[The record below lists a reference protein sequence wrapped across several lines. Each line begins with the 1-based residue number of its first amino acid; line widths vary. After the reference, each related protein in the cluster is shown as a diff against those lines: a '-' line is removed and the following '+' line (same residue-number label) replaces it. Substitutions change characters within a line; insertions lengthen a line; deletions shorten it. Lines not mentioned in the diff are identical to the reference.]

1 MAEGAA
7 EVSLPESETK
17 AEAVPA
23 TRRGRRPNPRIAQ
36 MKRTW
41 YFLRRNTLAMVG
53 IVILVI
59 FIGIAIYALTQPIP
73 WTQLQQLRAS
83 DGVTCAS
90 LNVTGCVCT
99 YPAGSVAPG
108 PTCYQTPSGYPS
120 DVAPTIDVSH
130 GTLGSLPLGS
140 ITVAPTNPTFYD
152 IYAGLLRGSDW
163 SLGVSVAI
171 VGTGA
176 LIGLLVGAISGFF
189 GGWVDEALMRIVDIF
204 LSIPQILFVIIVI
217 AVLVTLPI
225 FQPFGMRV
233 ALLIVGFVIVWWP
246 FYARIVRGQVL
257 VVREQKYVEAAKA
270 SGAGGGR
277 LVLRHIIP
285 NSVYPIFV
293 QMSLDVGTIPLLLGT
308 LVYLGFPVFP
318 TIYFPEWGS
327 MAALS
332 VYSGVGASTFTDA
345 LLTCQFGACVIPW
358 WQFLFPGLMLFL
370 YAISVNFLADGLRD
384 ALDPRLRR

>member
-1 MAEGAA
+1 
-7 EVSLPESETK
+7 
-17 AEAVPA
+17 
-23 TRRGRRPNPRIAQ
+23 

-53 IVILVI
+53 IGILVFLI
-59 FIGIAIYALTQPIP
+59 VVALYALFQPYP
-73 WTQLQQLRAS
+73 WTQLQQM
-83 DGVTCAS
+83 CAS
-90 LNVTGCVCT
+90 NGTYPPGQCLCT
-99 YPAGSVAPG
+99 YPSGTVSPG
-108 PTCYQTPSGYPS
+108 PNCYQTPSGYPS
-120 DVAPTIDVSH
+120 DVAPTIDLMH
-130 GTLGSLPLGS
+130 GTLGPMPLGS
-140 ITVAPTNPTFYD
+140 ITVAPSNPTFYS
-152 IYAGLLRGSDW
+152 IYDGLVRGADW

-176 LIGLLVGAISGFF
+176 FLGLLIGAISGFF
-189 GGWVDEALMRIVDIF
+189 GGWIDEVLMRIVDIF

-217 AVLVTLPI
+217 AVLVGLPV
-225 FQPFGMRV
+225 FQPFSMRV
-233 ALLIVGFVIVWWP
+233 LLLIVGFIIVWWP
-246 FYARIVRGQVL
+246 YYARIVRSQVL
-257 VVREQKYVEAAKA
+257 VVREQKYVEAARA

-277 LVLRHIIP
+277 LVMRHIIP
-285 NSVYPIFV
+285 NSMYPIFV
-293 QMSLDVGTIPLLLGT
+293 QMSLDVGTVPLMLGT

-332 VYSGVGASTFTDA
+332 VFSGNGASTFTDA
-345 LLTCQFGACVIPW
+345 LLTCQFGACVVPW

>member
-1 MAEGAA
+1 
-7 EVSLPESETK
+7 
-17 AEAVPA
+17 
-23 TRRGRRPNPRIAQ
+23 

-41 YFLRRNTLAMVG
+41 YFLRRNTLAMIG
-53 IVILVI
+53 IGILVFFVI
-59 FIGIAIYALTQPIP
+59 IAVYALTQPYP
-73 WTQLQQLRAS
+73 WTQLKQL
-83 DGVTCAS
+83 CAS
-90 LNVTGCVCT
+90 NGGVYPPVNGCICT
-99 YPAGSVAPG
+99 YSEGTASPG
-108 PTCYQTPSGYPS
+108 PGCYQTPAGYPS
-120 DVAPTIDVSH
+120 DIAPTINLAH
-130 GTLGSLPLGS
+130 GTLGPLPLGS
-140 ITVAPTNPTFYD
+140 ITVAPTNPTFYS
-152 IYAGLLRGSDW
+152 IYDGLLRGADW

-171 VGTGA
+171 VGAGA
-176 LIGLLVGAISGFF
+176 FIGLIVGAVSGFF
-189 GGWVDEALMRIVDIF
+189 GGWIDEVLMRLVDIF

-217 AVLVTLPI
+217 AVLVTLPT
-225 FQPFGMRV
+225 FQPFDARV

-246 FYARIVRGQVL
+246 FYARIVRSQVL

-270 SGAGGGR
+270 SGAGSGR
-277 LVLRHIIP
+277 LVIRHIIP

-293 QMSLDVGTIPLLLGT
+293 QMSLDVGTVPLLLGT

-332 VYSGVGASTFTDA
+332 VFSGAGASTFTDA
-345 LLTCQFGACVIPW
+345 LITCQFGKCVIPW

>member
-1 MAEGAA
+1 MSAGVTEAPAPLAE
-7 EVSLPESETK
+7 P
-17 AEAVPA
+17 AEAVPVA
-23 TRRGRRPNPRIAQ
+23 RRGRRPNPRIAQ

-59 FIGIAIYALTQPIP
+59 FILIAIYALFQPIP
-73 WTQLQQLRAS
+73 WTQLQQE
-83 DGVTCAS
+83 CAS
-90 LNVTGCVCT
+90 SGLYPPVNGCLCT
-99 YPAGSVAPG
+99 YSSGTVSPG
-108 PTCYQTPSGYPS
+108 PNCYQTPSGYPS
-120 DVAPTIDVSH
+120 DIAPTIDFSH
-130 GTLGSLPLGS
+130 GTLGPLPLGS
-140 ITVAPTNPTFYD
+140 ITTAPSNPTFYN

-204 LSIPQILFVIIVI
+204 LSIPQTLFVIIVI
-217 AVLVTLPI
+217 AVLVALPV

-332 VYSGVGASTFTDA
+332 VYSGAGASTFTDA
-345 LLTCQFGACVIPW
+345 LLTCQFGTCVIPW

>member
-1 MAEGAA
+1 
-7 EVSLPESETK
+7 
-17 AEAVPA
+17 
-23 TRRGRRPNPRIAQ
+23 
-36 MKRTW
+36 
-41 YFLRRNTLAMVG
+41 MVG
-53 IVILVI
+53 IGVLVV
-59 FIGIAIYALTQPIP
+59 FVLMAAYALTQPIP
-73 WTQLQQLRAS
+73 WTALQQYCSS
-83 DGVTCAS
+83 DGVYPPT
-90 LNVTGCVCT
+90 NGCICT
-99 YPAGSVAPG
+99 YPTGVVPPG
-108 PTCYQTPSGYPS
+108 PNCYQTPANYPS
-120 DVAPTIDVSH
+120 VVAPTLNLMH
-130 GTLGSLPLGS
+130 GTGGPLPLGS
-140 ITVAPTNPTFYD
+140 LTVAPNNPIFYNTWN
-152 IYAGLLRGSDW
+152 GLLRGSDW
-163 SLGVSVAI
+163 SLGISVAI

-189 GGWVDEALMRIVDIF
+189 GGWVDEVLMRLVDIF

-217 AVLVTLPI
+217 AVLVTIPM
-225 FQPFGMRV
+225 FQPFSARV

-257 VVREQKYVEAAKA
+257 VVREQKFVEAAKA

-293 QMSLDVGTIPLLLGT
+293 QMSLDVGTIPLMLGT
-308 LVYLGFPVFP
+308 LVYLNFPVFP

-332 VYSGVGASTFTDA
+332 VNGNTLINSFI
-345 LLTCQFGACVIPW
+345 TCQFGTCVIPW